1 MEDREVRCPRCDYDL
16 VGEVSRWNHEEGEEG
31 ACCPWKGTCSE
42 CGLEFVWGDLYRPE
56 LTHRWWFY
64 ENRRGIALG
73 AVVGTLWRAAGVLP
87 LWRAMRLENEVRLGR
102 AMVWVELTVGAA
114 ILGVAGAMV
123 LVGLANGASL
133 LGSLGDCG
141 TVVVAFFDGSG
152 RGELPMWLK
161 GVGPGFVMCPLVFLV
176 LPFAR
181 AQSKV
186 AMRHVARGA
195 AYSVAGVVAAS
206 AVGVV
211 MSVVGVVIALPS
223 TMRGRW
229 REPDVSFM
237 LKFSG
242 FNPLGGLFDMQA
254 GRGSWRGGLDPGGWV
269 MLVLMGAWLGAYWLV
284 ALRTGFRMKDWFAV
298 WASMM
303 ACWVVLSVLLL
314 MFDESFLRG
323 VW

>member
-1 MEDREVRCPRCDYDL
+1 MEEREVRCPRCDYDL

-31 ACCPWKGTCSE
+31 ACCPWAGVCSE
-42 CGLEFVWGDLYRPE
+42 CGLEFVWADLYRPE
-56 LTHRWWFY
+56 LMRRWWFY
-64 ENRRGIALG
+64 ENRKGIALG
-73 AVVGTLWRAAGVLP
+73 AVVGTLWRAAYVLP
-87 LWRAMRLENEVRLGR
+87 LWRAMRLENEVRLAR
-102 AMVWVELTVGAA
+102 AMVWVEVTVGGA

-123 LVGLANGASL
+123 LVGLAHRASL
-133 LGSLGDCG
+133 LQSLEDCG
-141 TVVVAFFDGSG
+141 SVVLAVLDGSG
-152 RGELPMWLK
+152 TRDLPTWMK
-161 GVGPGFVMCPLVFLV
+161 CVGPGFVMCPLVFLV

-186 AMRHVARGA
+186 ALRHVARGA

-254 GRGSWRGGLDPGGWV
+254 GRGSWRNTFDPGGWL
-269 MLVLMGAWLGAYWLV
+269 MLLLMGAWLGAYWLV
-284 ALRTGFRMKDWFAV
+284 ALRTGFRMKDWLAV

-303 ACWVVLSVLLL
+303 ACWVVLAVLLL

>member
-64 ENRRGIALG
+64 ENRKGMALG
-73 AVVGTLWRAAGVLP
+73 AVVGTLWRAVCVLP

-102 AMVWVELTVGAA
+102 AVVWVGMA
-114 ILGVAGAMV
+114 
-123 LVGLANGASL
+123 
-133 LGSLGDCG
+133 
-141 TVVVAFFDGSG
+141 VVVAVLSLMGVMVLMRVVEGDSLQGSVAECGDVVLASLGG
-152 RGELPMWLK
+152 RWPGKHPMWMR
-161 GVGPGFVMCPLVFLV
+161 GAVPGFVMCPLVFLA

-186 AMRHVARGA
+186 AMRHVARAA
-195 AYSVAGVVAAS
+195 AYSVAGVVAAVS
-206 AVGVV
+206 LSGV
-211 MSVVGVVIALPS
+211 MALAGIAIAWTS
-223 TMRGRW
+223 RGRGPW
-229 REPDVSFM
+229 AQPDVSLM
-237 LKFSG
+237 LKFG
-242 FNPLGGLFDMQA
+242 NLNPLGGVFEMQA
-254 GRGSWRGGLDPGGWV
+254 IDGWRWRFDPGGGPV
-269 MLVLMGAWLGAYWLV
+269 LALMGAWLGVYWLV

-303 ACWVVLSVLLL
+303 VCSVVLAMVLL
-314 MFDESFLRG
+314 MFDERFLRG